1 VPYLNKKLDC
11 SFSYITIRS
20 VLERLKLDTLATR
33 ELCNCRQDMAKM
45 KNQMKQQGRRTKRG
59 PDTGVMPVN
68 TDESNVRGDQ
78 LSTAMLFALLILSA
92 GVLFGGI
99 YYGVTGFHAAFTEKP
114 TDWIQCVVMAVVIV
128 GSFLLARSIA
138 WLSMFG
144 TVALA
149 SRMGSWKMVETVG
162 SKGPLLR
169 KLLPGGSTWLT
180 TALVQSQVNRG
191 QYDAALAA
199 ALDEWDFYSK
209 DEKQRTNLGTLS
221 FTAGLAQ
228 QGLGNI
234 KESQMWNERAI
245 EILNKS
251 LEQLSQPQKGL
262 VARFAGTQSAQALGQ
277 LRMQLAA
284 AYFNNA
290 TIYFNSNDHR
300 RAKENY
306 KQAVEN
312 AKKAPDFP
320 QRNEMVKFGQEQLAR
335 LKHS

>member
-1 VPYLNKKLDC
+1 
-11 SFSYITIRS
+11 
-20 VLERLKLDTLATR
+20 
-33 ELCNCRQDMAKM
+33 
-45 KNQMKQQGRRTKRG
+45 
-59 PDTGVMPVN
+59 
-68 TDESNVRGDQ
+68 
-78 LSTAMLFALLILSA
+78 
-92 GVLFGGI
+92 
-99 YYGVTGFHAAFTEKP
+99 
-114 TDWIQCVVMAVVIV
+114 
-128 GSFLLARSIA
+128 
-138 WLSMFG
+138 
-144 TVALA
+144 
-149 SRMGSWKMVETVG
+149 MVETVG
-162 SKGPLLR
+162 QKGPMLR
-169 KLLPGGSTWLT
+169 KLLPGGSAWLT

-199 ALDEWDFYSK
+199 SQGEWDFYSK
-209 DEKQRTNLGTLS
+209 DEKQRTNLGTLA

-234 KESQMWNERAI
+234 KESQVWNERAI

-262 VARFAGTQSAQALGQ
+262 VAKLASTQSEQALGQ

-300 RAKENY
+300 RAKEMY
-306 KQAVEN
+306 KLAVEN
-312 AKKAPDFP
+312 AKKSPEFP

>member
-1 VPYLNKKLDC
+1 
-11 SFSYITIRS
+11 
-20 VLERLKLDTLATR
+20 
-33 ELCNCRQDMAKM
+33 MAKM
-45 KNQMKQQGRRTKRG
+45 KNQMKQQQGRRLKRG
-59 PDTGVMPVN
+59 GPETGEMPIN
-68 TDESNVRGDQ
+68 TDESNPRGDQ
-78 LSTAMLFALLILSA
+78 LSTALLFGLLILSVVVMVG
-92 GVLFGGI
+92 GVWWGI
-99 YYGVTGFHAAFTEKP
+99 LNFHAAFTAKP
-114 TDWIQCVVMAVVIV
+114 TDWLQCIVSSIVIV
-128 GSFLLARSIA
+128 ASFLVARSIA

-169 KLLPGGSTWLT
+169 KVLPGGSPWLT

-199 ALDEWDFYSK
+199 SQSEWDFYSK
-209 DEKQRTNLGTLS
+209 DEKQRTNLGTLA

-262 VARFAGTQSAQALGQ
+262 VARFASTQSEQALGQ

-300 RAKENY
+300 RAKKNY
-306 KQAVEN
+306 ESAVEN

>member
-1 VPYLNKKLDC
+1 
-11 SFSYITIRS
+11 
-20 VLERLKLDTLATR
+20 
-33 ELCNCRQDMAKM
+33 MAKM
-45 KNQMKQQGRRTKRG
+45 RMKGQGKQQGRRIQKGG
-59 PDTGVMPVN
+59 PEAGVMPVN
-68 TDESNVRGDQ
+68 SDESNFRGDQ
-78 LSTAMLFALLILSA
+78 LSTALLFGLLILA
-92 GVLFGGI
+92 LVVIVGGVYWGI
-99 YYGVTGFHAAFTEKP
+99 TSFDAAFTAK
-114 TDWIQCVVMAVVIV
+114 DWLQCIVSSVVIV
-128 GSFLLARSIA
+128 GSFFLARSIA

-144 TVALA
+144 TIALA
-149 SRMGSWKMVETVG
+149 SRMGAWKMVETVG
-162 SKGPLLR
+162 NKGPMLR
-169 KLLPGGSTWLT
+169 KLLPGGSAWLT
-180 TALVQSQVNRG
+180 TAMVQSQVNRG
-191 QYDAALAA
+191 QYEAALTASQG
-199 ALDEWDFYSK
+199 EWDFYSK
-209 DEKQRTNLGTLS
+209 DEKQRTNLGTLA

-234 KESQMWNERAI
+234 KESQVWNERAI

-262 VARFAGTQSAQALGQ
+262 VAKFASTQSEQALGQ

-306 KQAVEN
+306 KQAVEA

>member
-1 VPYLNKKLDC
+1 
-11 SFSYITIRS
+11 
-20 VLERLKLDTLATR
+20 
-33 ELCNCRQDMAKM
+33 MAKM
-45 KNQMKQQGRRTKRG
+45 RTKGQGKQQGRRVQRG
-59 PDTGVMPVN
+59 VSEAGVMPVN
-68 TDESNVRGDQ
+68 TAESNARGDQ
-78 LSTAMLFALLILSA
+78 LSTAL
-92 GVLFGGI
+92 LFGSLLLALAVIVGGVYWGI
-99 YYGVTGFHAAFTEKP
+99 TSFDAAYKSQP
-114 TDWIQCVVMAVVIV
+114 IDWLHCIVSSLVIV
-128 GSFLLARSIA
+128 GSFFLARSIA
-138 WLSMFG
+138 WLAMFG
-144 TVALA
+144 TIALA
-149 SRMGSWKMVETVG
+149 SRMGAWKMVETVG
-162 SKGPLLR
+162 QKGPLLR
-169 KLLPGGSTWLT
+169 KVLPGGSPWLT

-199 ALDEWDFYSK
+199 CQSEWDFYSA
-209 DEKQRTNLGTLS
+209 DEKQRTNLGTLA

-228 QGLGNI
+228 QGLNNI
-234 KESQMWNERAI
+234 KESQVWNERAI

-262 VARFAGTQSAQALGQ
+262 VAKFASTQSDQALGQ

-312 AKKAPDFP
+312 AKKSPDFP

>member
-1 VPYLNKKLDC
+1 
-11 SFSYITIRS
+11 
-20 VLERLKLDTLATR
+20 
-33 ELCNCRQDMAKM
+33 MAKM
-45 KNQMKQQGRRTKRG
+45 KNQIRQQQRRSKRVG
-59 PDTGVMPVN
+59 PDTSAMPVN
-68 TDESNVRGDQ
+68 DAESNAKGDQ
-78 LSTAMLFALLILSA
+78 LSTALLFGLLLLSIVVLIA
-92 GVLFGGI
+92 GVYWGI
-99 YYGVTGFHAAFTEKP
+99 TNFHVAFTAKP
-114 TDWIQCVVMAVVIV
+114 TDWLQCVVSSIVIV
-128 GSFLLARSIA
+128 ASFLVARSIA

-144 TVALA
+144 SVALA
-149 SRMGSWKMVETVG
+149 SRMGGWKMVETIG
-162 SKGPLLR
+162 SKGPWLR
-169 KLLPGGSTWLT
+169 KVLPGGSPWLT
-180 TALVQSQVNRG
+180 TAMVQSQVNRG

-199 ALDEWDFYSK
+199 SQNEWDCYAS
-209 DEKQRTNLGTLS
+209 DEKQKTNLGTLA

-262 VARFAGTQSAQALGQ
+262 VARFAAPQSQQALGQ

-312 AKKAPDFP
+312 AKKSPDFP

>member
-1 VPYLNKKLDC
+1 
-11 SFSYITIRS
+11 
-20 VLERLKLDTLATR
+20 
-33 ELCNCRQDMAKM
+33 MAKM
-45 KNQMKQQGRRTKRG
+45 KMKGQGKQQGRRVQRG
-59 PDTGVMPVN
+59 GPQTGVMPVN
-68 TDESNVRGDQ
+68 SDESNPRGDQ
-78 LSTAMLFALLILSA
+78 LSTALLFASLVLAIAILA
-92 GVLFGGI
+92 GGVFW
-99 YYGVTGFHAAFTEKP
+99 GVTTFHNAFTASPIE
-114 TDWIQCVVMAVVIV
+114 WVQCIVSSVVIV
-128 GSFLLARSIA
+128 ISGLVARSCVSLGI
-138 WLSMFG
+138 FG
-144 TVALA
+144 TIALA
-149 SRMGSWKMVETVG
+149 SRMGSWKMVENVA
-162 SKGPLLR
+162 SKGPWVR
-169 KLLPGGSTWLT
+169 KVLPGGSIMLT
-180 TALVQSQVNRG
+180 TTLVQSQVNRG

-199 ALDEWDFYSK
+199 AQAEWDLYSK
-209 DEKQRTNLGTLS
+209 DEKERNRLGTVA

-251 LEQLSQPQKGL
+251 LEQLSQPQKGIAAKL
-262 VARFAGTQSAQALGQ
+262 MATQADQTLGQ

-312 AKKAPDFP
+312 AKKSPEFP

-335 LKHS
+335 LKYS

>member
-1 VPYLNKKLDC
+1 
-11 SFSYITIRS
+11 
-20 VLERLKLDTLATR
+20 
-33 ELCNCRQDMAKM
+33 M
-45 KNQMKQQGRRTKRG
+45 KRG
-59 PDTGVMPVN
+59 PESPSMPVN
-68 TDESNVRGDQ
+68 TDESNPRGDQ
-78 LSTAMLFALLILSA
+78 LSTALLLALLILSA
-92 GVLFGGI
+92 TVLVGGI
-99 YYGVTGFHAAFTEKP
+99 YWGITGFHAAFIQSPK
-114 TDWIQCVVMAVVIV
+114 DWVQCIAMSLVIV
-128 GSFLLARSIA
+128 ASFMLARSVA

-162 SKGPLLR
+162 SKGPLFR
-169 KLLPGGSTWLT
+169 KVLPGGSPWLT
-180 TALVQSQVNRG
+180 TALVQSLVNRG
-191 QYDAALAA
+191 QYKEALVAAQ
-199 ALDEWDFYSK
+199 DEWDYYSK
-209 DEKQRTNLGTLS
+209 DDKQRTNLGTLA

-228 QGLGNI
+228 QGIGSI

-245 EILNKS
+245 EILNLS
-251 LEQLSQPQKGL
+251 LEQLSKPQKGL
-262 VARFAGTQSAQALGQ
+262 VARFASTQSAQALGQ

-320 QRNEMVKFGQEQLAR
+320 QRNEMVKFGQEQLGR